1 MHEAKPPAALLPVL
15 KKGEVLM
22 HLLGIFIEDFR
33 SIRKQWLPA
42 DGLVVL
48 FGANSAGKTSALEA
62 AVELL
67 TAASSRRIDP
77 GQPEEQDVSAKGSI
91 LFTLPDA
98 GISGSPGAEL
108 YTALLTGEHAGGQ
121 AWKGLAPDA
130 ADLLRGKAAG
140 DAREWI
146 ASRLVEAGRAG
157 LLPDREILAR
167 SVLDPAATYFV
178 ADSHPA
184 NPNLVEDSDEVRM
197 GVAAAQLPGDVIEAA
212 HRIAADTDHD
222 DVLWRIADSLATD
235 QTALIGPVADGDAIS
250 DAFPPVIVLDGDP
263 ESLSAELRKA
273 LPVIHDRLWDRAD
286 LDVPFSH

>member
-1 MHEAKPPAALLPVL
+1 MRLLA
-15 KKGEVLM
+15 
-22 HLLGIFIEDFR
+22 IFIKDFR
-33 SIRKQWLPA
+33 SIRNQWLPA
-42 DGLVVL
+42 EGLVVL

-77 GQPEEQDVSAKGSI
+77 GEPEEQDVPATGSI
-91 LFTLPDA
+91 VFTLPDA

-121 AWKGLAPDA
+121 AWTGLAPDA

-167 SVLDPAATYFV
+167 SVLDPAAAYFT
-178 ADSHPA
+178 ADS
-184 NPNLVEDSDEVRM
+184 EEVDM
-197 GVAAAQLPGDVIEAA
+197 GAIASRLPGDVIEAA
-212 HRIAADTDHD
+212 HRIAADTGHD
-222 DVLWRIADSLATD
+222 DVLWRIADSLATQ
-235 QTALIGPVADGDAIS
+235 QTALIGPVADGNAIS
-250 DAFPPVIVLDGDP
+250 DAF
-263 ESLSAELRKA
+263 
-273 LPVIHDRLWDRAD
+273 RL
-286 LDVPFSH
+286 